1 MNIFNT
7 HHTFS
12 SIKNELSSLAEA
24 AHTEIDEINTSE
36 GQFDDHYDMEQAV
49 SATVAELSTSGAL
62 LTLPTPTV
70 APIGSTDEEPAAEID
85 PSDEE
90 EDLHEI

>member
-1 MNIFNT
+1 M
-7 HHTFS
+7 
-12 SIKNELSSLAEA
+12 SSLAEA

-36 GQFDDHYDMEQAV
+36 GQFDDHFDMEQAV

-62 LTLPTPTV
+62 LPLPTPTV
-70 APIGSTDEEPAAEID
+70 AQIGSTDEQPAAEID
-85 PSDEE
+85 PSDQE

>member
-49 SATVAELSTSGAL
+49 SATVAELSTSGEL
-62 LTLPTPTV
+62 LPLPTPTV
-70 APIGSTDEEPAAEID
+70 AIGSTDEEPAAEID
-85 PSDEE
+85 PSDEG
-90 EDLHEI
+90 DLHEI